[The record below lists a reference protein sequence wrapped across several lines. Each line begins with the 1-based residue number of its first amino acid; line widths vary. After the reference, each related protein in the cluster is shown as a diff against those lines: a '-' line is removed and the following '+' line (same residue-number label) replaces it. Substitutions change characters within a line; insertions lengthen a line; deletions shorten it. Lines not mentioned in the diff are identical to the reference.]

1 MSDEAKILRKFLLAS
16 LLITFS
22 KSFLVIFQVKRQ
34 FTHQYK
40 NFPSLRV
47 STAQQSTL
55 PPAYLYSK
63 CKESFRCGNRSSLEF
78 PYSMMEA
85 DCGLL
90 MVDKCESEN
99 PAIRL
104 GPGGNWYDFL
114 ERISETTI
122 LIRDPILQ
130 DHLDS
135 QPCFLPVGVGN
146 LSLPKSPSISFTV
159 LTPNLTLFV
168 CYDQP
173 DNLVLRQNYF
183 KGYNHKS
190 CNFFAVYY
198 KNREVVFLLLG
209 KVESLKDVHS
219 LNCL

>member
-22 KSFLVIFQVKRQ
+22 KSFLVVFQVNRQ

-40 NFPSLRV
+40 NFPSPSV

-63 CKESFRCGNRSSLEF
+63 CKESFRCGNRSSLQF

-173 DNLVLRQNYF
+173 DNLVHRQIIS
-183 KGYNHKS
+183 KATITK
-190 CNFFAVYY
+190 AVISSPCII
-198 KNREVVFLLLG
+198 KNREVVFLLG
-209 KVESLKDVHS
+209 K
-219 LNCL
+219 